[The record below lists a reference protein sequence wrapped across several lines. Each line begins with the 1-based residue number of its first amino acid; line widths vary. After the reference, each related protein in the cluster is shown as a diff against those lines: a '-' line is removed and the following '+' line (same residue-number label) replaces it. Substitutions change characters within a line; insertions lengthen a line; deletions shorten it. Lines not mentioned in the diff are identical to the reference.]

1 MKIGERIKKRRK
13 ELHISIDELS
23 KMTGKNRATLY
34 RYENGEIEKIPL
46 DILEPIANALQ
57 TTPHELMGWDEN
69 QSVSGQQLE
78 LLLDDDINE
87 IFIDFKSLS
96 YQEKKSGKGID
107 T

>member
-1 MKIGERIKKRRK
+1 MDCDSEQQNGPADANPLIFGSWKLNSWKTWYSEARM
-13 ELHISIDELS
+13 EEQ
-23 KMTGKNRATLY
+23 
-34 RYENGEIEKIPL
+34 ENLAQTDGEIEKIPL

-69 QSVSGQQLE
+69 QSVSEQQLE

-96 YQEKKSGKGID
+96 
-107 T
+107 